1 MKLKIIYFIMMWCE
15 GGKMSEKKGKYK
27 FWRWLILTVL
37 RFPKLYALTWG
48 IIILLALMCMKMDIA
63 TLIGGLL

>member
-1 MKLKIIYFIMMWCE
+1 
-15 GGKMSEKKGKYK
+15 MSEKNGKYK